1 MSNGRPVLRGTK
13 NEKKVLFEYEILS
26 DEEIRNHIRNCEGK
40 HVQQVAFS
48 TYMDCITQICYTEQK
63 IRSGI
68 TWNGATSTK
77 VKGK

>member
-1 MSNGRPVLRGTK
+1 MT
-13 NEKKVLFEYEILS
+13 NEKITFEYELMS

-48 TYMDCITQICYTEQK
+48 TYMDCITQICYTERK

-68 TWNGATSTK
+68 TWSGNVSK
-77 VKGK
+77 KEK